1 MRWYSKTTRQNRQLP
16 EREVDGRS
24 ALCKRYESLACY
36 VDPNSGS
43 NQKMESPDSSGDRET
58 SQFFDSRPLLV
69 SLGTLDR
76 PIRRFASD
84 VNPDLAKA
92 SRHWTRPFIR
102 VDTCVPGKGSFQ
114 KQRGKSAQDAFREAQ
129 FLRERHSSRL
139 RSVFHTVVL
148 EAFFRKIG
156 FVQRRFLQLSPV
168 IAMSIVRRR
177 GRKKTLVKDAP
188 RPSPGDAM
196 RGEDQQ
202 EGGSNEAT

>member
-1 MRWYSKTTRQNRQLP
+1 MAVPLWAWTLRVSGEP
-16 EREVDGRS
+16 EFWIQSESGKSQPVIE
-24 ALCKRYESLACY
+24 KRR
-36 VDPNSGS
+36 
-43 NQKMESPDSSGDRET
+43 DSSIRDFY
-58 SQFFDSRPLLV
+58 SSRRPRR
-69 SLGTLDR
+69 R

-114 KQRGKSAQDAFREAQ
+114 RQRGKSAQDAFREAQ

-139 RSVFHTVVL
+139 RSVFHVVVL
-148 EAFFRKIG
+148 GTFFREIG
-156 FVQRRFLQLSPV
+156 FVQRRFLQLLPA

-188 RPSPGDAM
+188 RPSRRGMRTSKKAARTRRLNGDANCT
-196 RGEDQQ
+196 RG
-202 EGGSNEAT
+202 